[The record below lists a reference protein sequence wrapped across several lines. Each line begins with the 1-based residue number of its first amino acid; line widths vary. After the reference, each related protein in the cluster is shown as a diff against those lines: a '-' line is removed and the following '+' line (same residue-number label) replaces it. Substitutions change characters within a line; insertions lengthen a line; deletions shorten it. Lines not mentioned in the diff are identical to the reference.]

1 MDKIKVLLVEDH
13 TIVRKGLSSILE
25 QDFGIEVTGEA
36 DNGRE
41 ALKKADE
48 LSPDVV
54 VLDISL
60 PLLNGLEVCRQLNR
74 QHPNIHILMLTMYE
88 SDELVFQSLQAG
100 AKGYLLKKAAPDELI
115 SAIYAVKQGKSF
127 FSPEISKMLIERM
140 VDQGESKENLTQP
153 PALTKRER
161 EVLQLVAEGYSSREI
176 GNMLNISVKTAENH
190 RAKIMHKLNLNNI
203 TELIKYALS
212 KGIIHLK
219 E

>member
-1 MDKIKVLLVEDH
+1 MDKIEVLLVEDH
-13 TIVRKGLSSILE
+13 TIVRKGLSSLIE
-25 QDFGIEVTGEA
+25 QDSGIEVSGEA